1 MVCLEVKV
9 GNKLFMA
16 KKYKIGYTAGT
27 FDLFHVGH
35 LNILE
40 KAKKQCDYL
49 IVAVSTDELVEEY
62 KHHQPVIKFKDRCR
76 IVSAI
81 RYVDEVIPQVNMDK
95 KQAALDNN
103 IDVMFVGDDWKNTE
117 KWNLIEKELRN
128 INVCVIYLPHT
139 SGVSSSDIKNV
150 IKSTL

>member
-1 MVCLEVKV
+1 MT
-9 GNKLFMA
+9 

-117 KWNLIEKELRN
+117 KWNSIERELSE
-128 INVCVIYLPHT
+128 ICVKVVYLKHT
-139 SGVSSSDIKNV
+139 DGISSSDIKERVKNGN
-150 IKSTL
+150 